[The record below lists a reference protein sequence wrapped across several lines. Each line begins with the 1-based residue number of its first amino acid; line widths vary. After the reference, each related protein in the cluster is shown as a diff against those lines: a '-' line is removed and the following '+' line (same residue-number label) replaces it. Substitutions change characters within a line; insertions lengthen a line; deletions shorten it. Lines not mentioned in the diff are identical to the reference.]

1 MEVIF
6 SPSNLQEFDLLDQN
20 LINFNS
26 EDEIIIFSEDTDNI

>member
-26 EDEIIIFSEDTDNI
+26 EDEIIIFPEDTDNI